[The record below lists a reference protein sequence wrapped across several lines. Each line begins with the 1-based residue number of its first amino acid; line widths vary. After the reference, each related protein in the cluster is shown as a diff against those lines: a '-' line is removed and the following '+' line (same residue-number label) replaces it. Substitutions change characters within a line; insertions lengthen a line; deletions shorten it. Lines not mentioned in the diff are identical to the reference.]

1 MREKRQLYRFPM
13 NKYGKNKE
21 IESHLLVIF
30 VVGQT
35 NRWILKAVNKSLR
48 RILSLFLAPSKHS
61 PSPKAAL
68 S

>member
-13 NKYGKNKE
+13 NKYGRNKE

-35 NRWILKAVNKSLR
+35 NR
-48 RILSLFLAPSKHS
+48 
-61 PSPKAAL
+61 
-68 S
+68 